1 MKYLACKN
9 QNYHLPVRHRA
20 LDSVELKRHGL
31 GNKDRKNQYVIPQ
44 KCGSFKKKKIQKYS
58 RFVKL

>member
-1 MKYLACKN
+1 MSRIIIFNFMKQNSACKN

-31 GNKDRKNQYVIPQ
+31 GNIDKKNQYVISQ
-44 KCGSFKKKKIQKYS
+44 KCG
-58 RFVKL
+58 